1 MSTLAQIIGQ
11 SENNTVEQNSA
22 VLDAVADYS
31 TDLATFVA
39 TSDVVINDTVC
50 KNTHRSIYLIL
61 AIDKK
66 AAIQSIFVIFVPVY
80 RLLMIWSRL

>member
-1 MSTLAQIIGQ
+1 MIDSDHPSVHLEQLTDTIYEGAVSTFAQIIVQ

-39 TSDVVINDTVC
+39 TSNVVINDTVSRY
-50 KNTHRSIYLIL
+50 N
-61 AIDKK
+61 KK
-66 AAIQSIFVIFVPVY
+66 TDCY
-80 RLLMIWSRL
+80 